1 MFSIDLNI
9 GDVVLED
16 SWDVDLSV
24 EAISL
29 YPCLF
34 FCGGWKPSQIR
45 EGSWNQEQLRL
56 AGSLM
61 VEGGFH
67 TSGKV
72 PLEKTLEI
80 EGISCLYGLRQSAG
94 DKECDSHQEAGFSAC
109 TITNDYE
116 FS

>member
-34 FCGGWKPSQIR
+34 FCGRLESLSQIR

-56 AGSLM
+56 ARSLM
-61 VEGGFH
+61 VEGIPYLWKGAFGED
-67 TSGKV
+67 T
-72 PLEKTLEI
+72 
-80 EGISCLYGLRQSAG
+80 R
-94 DKECDSHQEAGFSAC
+94 D
-109 TITNDYE
+109 
-116 FS
+116 

>member
-1 MFSIDLNI
+1 VFSIDLNI

-16 SWDVDLSV
+16 GWDVDLSV

-29 YPCLF
+29 YPSFF
-34 FCGGWKPSQIR
+34 FCGSWKPSQIR
-45 EGSWNQEQLRL
+45 EGGWNQEQLRICKKSD
-56 AGSLM
+56 G
-61 VEGGFH
+61 GRGFH

-94 DKECDSHQEAGFSAC
+94 E
-109 TITNDYE
+109 
-116 FS
+116 